1 MKNEKYVD
9 QELAEMSAP
18 YTFNRR
24 EFLKLLGGGII
35 VSFSLEN
42 INGWGEPAQQ
52 RRSGREPNDLN
63 AYLIIGE
70 DGTVTCLSGKIEMGQ
85 GVITSLPQMLA
96 EELEVPLKSVR
107 IVLGDTA
114 LCPWDMGTFGSR
126 STKFYGPLL
135 RKAAAEAR
143 EILIELAAEQ
153 LGLAKDKL
161 TVSEGFVLEKKHPEK
176 KVSYA
181 SLTKGKR
188 IERHLEKEAVLKA
201 VADFT
206 VCGQPRYRTDSR
218 EKVKGEAKFAG
229 DIRLEG
235 MLYARILRPPAHRA
249 QIISIDTSEAEQMKD
264 VKVVRDGDMIAA
276 LHPTPD
282 GAEKALKKIK
292 AEFDVSEEDLDHTNI
307 YEHLSKIP
315 SEGEIIEQKGDLEEG
330 KKLSAKLIEGS
341 YYNCYVAHATIETH
355 TALAQ
360 VEDNK
365 AVVWASTQ
373 TPFRA
378 KDEVA
383 QALDF
388 PADNVRV
395 TAPFVGG
402 GFGGKTRNSQVVE
415 AAKLSK
421 LTGKPVQVAW
431 SRAEEF
437 FFDSYRPASI
447 IKIKSGLDDQNRIVY
462 WHFENLYAG
471 ERSSQM
477 YYDVPHYKTVMHGGW
492 GGGES
497 RTHPFSVGAW
507 RGPGSNTNIFARESH
522 IDVMAS
528 LVGID
533 PLEFRLKNLG
543 NDKRMQRVLH
553 AAAEKF
559 GWTSGKSPSGRGRG
573 IACLDYLG
581 TYVALCAHVEVD
593 KKTGKI
599 KAKRIVVAQDTG
611 TIINPQGITI
621 QIEGCIAMGLGYCL
635 TEEIQFKGGKIL
647 HSNFDTYEF
656 SRFSWMPE
664 IEVVLVENP
673 ELEPQGSGEPAITGM
688 GAVMA
693 NAVYDA
699 IGIRFSELPMNPDR
713 VKAKLSERKI
723 GAD

>member
-1 MKNEKYVD
+1 MNDEKYVD
-9 QELAEMSAP
+9 LELAEMAAP
-18 YTFNRR
+18 FTVNRR

-42 INGWGEPAQQ
+42 IYGWREPAQQ
-52 RRSGREPNDLN
+52 RRSRREPDDLN
-63 AYLIIGE
+63 AYLIVGE

-96 EELEVPLKSVR
+96 EELEVPLKSVN
-107 IVLGDTA
+107 IVLGDTD

-135 RKAAAEAR
+135 RAAAAKAR

-153 LGLAKDKL
+153 LALSKDKL
-161 TVSEGFVLEKKHPEK
+161 TVKEAFVLEKNNPEN

-181 SLTKGKR
+181 SLARGKR
-188 IERHLEKEAVLKA
+188 IEHHLEKDAPLKS
-201 VADFT
+201 VSDFT
-206 VCGQPRYRTDSR
+206 VCGQPRFRTDSQ
-218 EKVKGEAKFAG
+218 EKVTGNAKFTG

-235 MLYARILRPPAHRA
+235 LLYARILRPPAHRA
-249 QIISIDTSEAEQMKD
+249 QLKSVDISEAERMKD
-264 VKVVRDGDMIAA
+264 VQVVREGDLIAA

-282 GAEKALKKIK
+282 GAEEALKKIK
-292 AEFDVSEEDLDHTNI
+292 AEFDVPEEDLDHTNI
-307 YEHLSKIP
+307 YDHLLKIP
-315 SEGEIIEQKGDLEEG
+315 SEGEVIEKKGNLEEG

-341 YYNCYVAHATIETH
+341 YYNCYVAHAPIETH
-355 TALAQ
+355 TALAN
-360 VEDNK
+360 VEGNK
-365 AVVWASTQ
+365 AVLWASTQ

-383 QALDF
+383 EALGL
-388 PADNVRV
+388 PSENVRV
-395 TAPFVGG
+395 IAPFVGG
-402 GFGGKTRNSQVVE
+402 GFGGKTRNGQVVE
-415 AAKLSK
+415 AARLSK

-431 SRAEEF
+431 TRAEEF
-437 FFDSYRPASI
+437 FFDNYRPASI

-462 WHFENLYAG
+462 WHFENFYAG

-477 YYDVPHYKTVMHGGW
+477 YYDVPHYQTVMHGGW
-492 GGGES
+492 GGGSEI
-497 RTHPFSVGAW
+497 HPFGVGAW
-507 RGPGSNTNIFARESH
+507 RGPGSNTNIYARESH

-528 LVGID
+528 LAGID

-543 NDKRMQRVLH
+543 NDKRMQRVLN

-559 GWTSGKSPSGRGRG
+559 GLKSTKSPSGKGYG

-581 TYVALCAHVEVD
+581 TYVALCAQVDVD

-599 KAKRIVVAQDTG
+599 QAKRVVVAQDTG
-611 TIINPQGITI
+611 IIINPQGITI
-621 QIEGCIAMGLGYCL
+621 QIEGCVAMGLGYCL
-635 TEEIQFKGGKIL
+635 TEETHFKGGKIL
-647 HSNFDTYEF
+647 DTNFDTYEF
-656 SRFSWMPE
+656 SRFSWIPK

-673 ELEPQGSGEPAITGM
+673 DLAPQGCGEPAITGM

-699 IGIRFSELPMNPDR
+699 IGVRFFELPMTPDR
-713 VKAKLSERKI
+713 VKSKLSE
-723 GAD
+723 A

>member
-1 MKNEKYVD
+1 MNDEKYVD
-9 QELAEMSAP
+9 LELAEMAAP
-18 YTFNRR
+18 FTVNRR

-42 INGWGEPAQQ
+42 IYGWREPAQQ
-52 RRSGREPNDLN
+52 RRSRREPDDLN
-63 AYLIIGE
+63 AYLIVGE

-96 EELEVPLKSVR
+96 EELEVPLKSVN
-107 IVLGDTA
+107 IVLGDTD

-135 RKAAAEAR
+135 RAAAAKAR

-153 LGLAKDKL
+153 LALSKDKL
-161 TVSEGFVLEKKHPEK
+161 TVKEAFVLEKNNPEN

-181 SLTKGKR
+181 SLARGKR
-188 IERHLEKEAVLKA
+188 IEHHLEKDAPLKS
-201 VADFT
+201 VSDFT
-206 VCGQPRYRTDSR
+206 VCGQPRFRTDSQ
-218 EKVKGEAKFAG
+218 EKVTGNAKFTG

-235 MLYARILRPPAHRA
+235 LLYARILRPPAHRA
-249 QIISIDTSEAEQMKD
+249 QLKSVDISEAERMKD
-264 VKVVRDGDMIAA
+264 VQVVREGDMIAA

-282 GAEKALKKIK
+282 GAEEALKKIK
-292 AEFDVSEEDLDHTNI
+292 AEFDVPEEDLDHTNI
-307 YEHLSKIP
+307 YDHLLKIP
-315 SEGEIIEQKGDLEEG
+315 SEGEVIEKKGNLEEG

-341 YYNCYVAHATIETH
+341 YYNCYVAHAPIETH
-355 TALAQ
+355 TALAN
-360 VEDNK
+360 VEGNK
-365 AVVWASTQ
+365 AVLWASTQ

-383 QALDF
+383 EALGL
-388 PADNVRV
+388 PSENVRV
-395 TAPFVGG
+395 IAPFVGG
-402 GFGGKTRNSQVVE
+402 GFGGKTRNGQVVE
-415 AAKLSK
+415 AARLSK

-431 SRAEEF
+431 TRAEEF
-437 FFDSYRPASI
+437 FFDNYRPASI

-462 WHFENLYAG
+462 WHFENFYAG

-477 YYDVPHYKTVMHGGW
+477 YYDVPHYQTVMHGGW
-492 GGGES
+492 GGGSEI
-497 RTHPFSVGAW
+497 HPFGVGAW
-507 RGPGSNTNIFARESH
+507 RGPGSNTNIYARESH

-528 LVGID
+528 LAGID

-543 NDKRMQRVLH
+543 NDKRMQRVLN

-559 GWTSGKSPSGRGRG
+559 GLKSTKSPSGKGYG

-581 TYVALCAHVEVD
+581 TYVALCAQVDVD

-599 KAKRIVVAQDTG
+599 QAKRIVVAQDTG
-611 TIINPQGITI
+611 IIINPQGITI
-621 QIEGCIAMGLGYCL
+621 QIEGCVAMGLGYCL
-635 TEEIQFKGGKIL
+635 TEETHFKGGKIL
-647 HSNFDTYEF
+647 DTNFDTYEF
-656 SRFSWMPE
+656 SRFSWIPK

-673 ELEPQGSGEPAITGM
+673 DLAPQGCGEPAITGM

-699 IGIRFSELPMNPDR
+699 IGVRFFELPMTPDR
-713 VKAKLSERKI
+713 VKSKLSE
-723 GAD
+723 A

>member
-1 MKNEKYVD
+1 MNDEKYVD
-9 QELAEMSAP
+9 LELAEMAAP
-18 YTFNRR
+18 FTVNRR

-42 INGWGEPAQQ
+42 IYGWREPAQQ
-52 RRSGREPNDLN
+52 RRSRREPDDLN
-63 AYLIIGE
+63 AYLIVGE

-96 EELEVPLKSVR
+96 EELEVPLKSVN
-107 IVLGDTA
+107 IVLGDTD

-135 RKAAAEAR
+135 RAAAAKAR

-153 LGLAKDKL
+153 LALSKDKL
-161 TVSEGFVLEKKHPEK
+161 TVKEAFVLEKNNPEN

-181 SLTKGKR
+181 SLARGKR
-188 IERHLEKEAVLKA
+188 IEHHLEKDAPLKS
-201 VADFT
+201 VSDFT
-206 VCGQPRYRTDSR
+206 VCGQPRFRTDSQ
-218 EKVKGEAKFAG
+218 EKVTGNAKFTG

-235 MLYARILRPPAHRA
+235 LLYARILRPPAHRA
-249 QIISIDTSEAEQMKD
+249 QLKSVDISEAERMKD
-264 VKVVRDGDMIAA
+264 VQVVREGDMIAA

-282 GAEKALKKIK
+282 GAEEALKKIK
-292 AEFDVSEEDLDHTNI
+292 AEFDVPEEDLDHTNI
-307 YEHLSKIP
+307 YDHLLKIP
-315 SEGEIIEQKGDLEEG
+315 SEGEVIEKKGNLEEG

-341 YYNCYVAHATIETH
+341 YYNCYVAHAPIETH
-355 TALAQ
+355 TALAN
-360 VEDNK
+360 VEGNK
-365 AVVWASTQ
+365 AVLWASTQ

-383 QALDF
+383 EALGL
-388 PADNVRV
+388 PSENVRV
-395 TAPFVGG
+395 IAPFVGG
-402 GFGGKTRNSQVVE
+402 GFGGKTRNGQVVE
-415 AAKLSK
+415 AARLSK

-431 SRAEEF
+431 TRAEEF
-437 FFDSYRPASI
+437 FFDNYRPASI

-462 WHFENLYAG
+462 WHFENFYAG

-477 YYDVPHYKTVMHGGW
+477 YYDVPHYQTVMHGGW
-492 GGGES
+492 GGGSEI
-497 RTHPFSVGAW
+497 HPFGVGAW
-507 RGPGSNTNIFARESH
+507 RGPGSNTNIYARESH

-528 LVGID
+528 LAGID

-543 NDKRMQRVLH
+543 NDKRMQRVLN

-559 GWTSGKSPSGRGRG
+559 GLKSTKSPSGKGYG

-581 TYVALCAHVEVD
+581 TYVALCAQVDVD

-599 KAKRIVVAQDTG
+599 QAKRVVVAQDTG
-611 TIINPQGITI
+611 IIINPQGITI
-621 QIEGCIAMGLGYCL
+621 QIEGCVAMGLGYCL
-635 TEEIQFKGGKIL
+635 TEETHFKGGKIL
-647 HSNFDTYEF
+647 DTNFDTYEF
-656 SRFSWMPE
+656 SRFSWIPK

-673 ELEPQGSGEPAITGM
+673 DLAPQGCGEPAITGM

-699 IGIRFSELPMNPDR
+699 IGVRFFELPMTPDR
-713 VKAKLSERKI
+713 VKSKLSE
-723 GAD
+723 A